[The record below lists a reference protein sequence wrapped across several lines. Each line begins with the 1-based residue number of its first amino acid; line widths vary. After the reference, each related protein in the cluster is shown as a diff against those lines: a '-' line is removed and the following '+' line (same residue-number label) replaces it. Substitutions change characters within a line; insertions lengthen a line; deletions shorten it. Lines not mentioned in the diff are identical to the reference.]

1 VTDSDE
7 AAKAAAKA
15 ERILTAARAA
25 WLEAI
30 DLCSCI
36 ETLEAGNQPEVLS
49 AIRDAKAHH
58 AADLVQRAFFGRLLM
73 EVMTAFDPV
82 REGDFHLKVGM
93 DLIAEEIPRLVV
105 LQRGAGAGDLNKI
118 EAAERHWDECKKF
131 EPLEPLRIYRNKYVA
146 HLSDPPAGMED
157 PLVAELFTLSR
168 MVAKVAEA
176 LAHGTGIAAVS
187 LESQVS
193 VFRDSARAFWG
204 KWLGH

>member
-1 VTDSDE
+1 MTDSDE

-82 REGDFHLKVGM
+82 REGDF
-93 DLIAEEIPRLVV
+93 PR
-105 LQRGAGAGDLNKI
+105 
-118 EAAERHWDECKKF
+118 
-131 EPLEPLRIYRNKYVA
+131 
-146 HLSDPPAGMED
+146 
-157 PLVAELFTLSR
+157 
-168 MVAKVAEA
+168 
-176 LAHGTGIAAVS
+176 HGP
-187 LESQVS
+187 
-193 VFRDSARAFWG
+193 DC
-204 KWLGH
+204 